1 MRDAPASGSPSE
13 AVLLSALHQ
22 GERPAFTTGPRLALG
37 ARPARY
43 SAAGGRAAT
52 GGRSNVPVGSVAVLH
67 KLHGSRDHTRRQ
79 CVDGTAS
86 RDRDFARATRL
97 SS

>member
-1 MRDAPASGSPSE
+1 
-13 AVLLSALHQ
+13 
-22 GERPAFTTGPRLALG
+22 
-37 ARPARY
+37 
-43 SAAGGRAAT
+43 
-52 GGRSNVPVGSVAVLH
+52 LH